1 MIHIFQN
8 SHIKYDIFQEV
19 NFKYTS
25 IFCPKRHFQ
34 YNIVIQA
41 TLYMTFYNKCH
52 LKYELLCH
60 ISHLNAIFFI
70 IAISKTYDIL
80 QTLNL
85 NLTIYGSKFNIYI

>member
-41 TLYMTFYNKCH
+41 TLDMTFYHKCH

-60 ISHLNAIFFI
+60 ILCHIFMEV
-70 IAISKTYDIL
+70 
-80 QTLNL
+80 NL
-85 NLTIYGSKFNIYI
+85 IYIYNTEKNVKS